1 MTRLDH
7 NRSKAQIAERIGV
20 QVQSIHNVIIW
31 GNHSSTQY
39 PDLRFAY
46 VSDYPQKGMTTPVN
60 GLIADT
66 EWVQKT
72 FIPTVQQ
79 RGAKVIEARQ
89 KSSAASAATAACDHV
104 RDWLLGTTPGEIV
117 SMGVFSDGSKYG
129 VRAGLMYSFPVTCSG
144 GEYHVIE
151 NLTPDE
157 FSLKMMR
164 ASEEEL
170 AAERQEAF
178 ELLGIP
184 LDN

>member
-7 NRSKAQIAERIGV
+7 NRSKAQIAERLGV
-20 QVQSIHNVIIW
+20 PVRDVHNVVVW

-39 PDLRFAY
+39 PDIRFAY
-46 VSDYPQKGMTTPVN
+46 VSNYPQKGMTTPVS
-60 GLIADT
+60 GLIADP

-89 KSSAASAATAACDHV
+89 MSSAASAATM
-104 RDWLLGTTPGEIV
+104 PGEIV
-117 SMGVFSDGSKYG
+117 SLGVFTDGSKYG
-129 VRAGLMYSFPVTCSG
+129 IRRGLIYSFPVTCSG
-144 GEYHVIE
+144 GEYHVLE
-151 NLTPDE
+151 NLNPDE

-170 AAERQEAF
+170 AAERKEAF

-184 LDN
+184 LEDSTN

>member
-7 NRSKAQIAERIGV
+7 NRSKAQIAERIGT

-60 GLIADT
+60 GLIADN

-89 KSSAASAATAACDHV
+89 KSSAASAASAACDHV
-104 RDWLLGTTPGEIV
+104 RDWLLGTNPGEIV

-129 VRAGLMYSFPVTCSG
+129 VRKGLIYSFPVTCSG
-144 GEYHVIE
+144 GEYHVVE
-151 NLTPDE
+151 NLNPDE

-164 ASEEEL
+164 TSEEEL

-184 LDN
+184 LVD